1 MSTRLGDDDAGRDAF
16 EPGLIGAT
24 SRQTGVKACGSGG
37 SVILANSIFCPVRGG
52 SGCNLGARQRVGR
65 SRPPESGAARGS
77 PAGETGCLARNT
89 ASSQS
94 GATAGFKVVGLID
107 RLPVIAQTQ

>member
-1 MSTRLGDDDAGRDAF
+1 L
-16 EPGLIGAT
+16 
-24 SRQTGVKACGSGG
+24 Q
-37 SVILANSIFCPVRGG
+37 
-52 SGCNLGARQRVGR
+52 
-65 SRPPESGAARGS
+65 SGAARGS

>member
-37 SVILANSIFCPVRGG
+37 SVILANSISALPSRFVGGADATSALDSELEEAVRQ
-52 SGCNLGARQRVGR
+52 NLVRREVARLVKQ
-65 SRPPESGAARGS
+65 AA
-77 PAGETGCLARNT
+77 
-89 ASSQS
+89 
-94 GATAGFKVVGLID
+94 
-107 RLPVIAQTQ
+107 

>member
-1 MSTRLGDDDAGRDAF
+1 L
-16 EPGLIGAT
+16 
-24 SRQTGVKACGSGG
+24 Q
-37 SVILANSIFCPVRGG
+37 
-52 SGCNLGARQRVGR
+52 
-65 SRPPESGAARGS
+65 SGAAGGS

-94 GATAGFKVVGLID
+94 GATVGFIVLID